1 MNSEVRINLPCTE
14 TEWTIATPDAWREY
28 RRCTSS
34 TAPTFTE
41 VLSSLLSPGQFKPIA
56 CSTFGSYIM
65 IQALLQQIWH
75 LRQVLSD
82 ERLSADQQ
90 TRLEVALQRWQTVWE
105 ANAESSLSPRNP
117 HGPLAFNSS
126 ALLRLAYVRL
136 CVDFGSLKNVV
147 LSLNVSA
154 ISTAM
159 KQQLG
164 DVQRSQCSTKA
175 ALYAIHA
182 LRIPVKLGINL
193 PGRLGSPAWSLQH
206 HLYSFECCK
215 CNLLTGIDFA
225 TILIHTKKA
234 YF

>member
-1 MNSEVRINLPCTE
+1 
-14 TEWTIATPDAWREY
+14 
-28 RRCTSS
+28 
-34 TAPTFTE
+34 
-41 VLSSLLSPGQFKPIA
+41 
-56 CSTFGSYIM
+56 M

-82 ERLSADQQ
+82 ESFSTDQQ

-136 CVDFGSLKNVV
+136 CVNFGSLKNVV

-159 KQQLG
+159 RQQLG
-164 DVQRSQCSTKA
+164 DVQRSQRSAKA

-215 CNLLTGIDFA
+215 YDLGIV
-225 TILIHTKKA
+225 ILQL
-234 YF
+234 Y